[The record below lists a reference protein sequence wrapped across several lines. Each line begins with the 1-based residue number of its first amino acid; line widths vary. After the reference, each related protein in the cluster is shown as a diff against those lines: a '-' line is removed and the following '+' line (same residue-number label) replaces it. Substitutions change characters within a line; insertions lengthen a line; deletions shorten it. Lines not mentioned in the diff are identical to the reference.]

1 MRRIRLTQ
9 AVLVGSAALVGGLVG
24 LATNAA
30 SAQQEPW
37 PGPLRWVQD
46 NPWWAMVVLV
56 GVGIVVAVGVDVRSR
71 GDRTEGA
78 SALTLAQVADQL
90 AVAVGTQ
97 WQAEAQLR
105 RLNDPHPLPVA
116 WQPADLD
123 LIEPWEALC
132 ISAAGW
138 PGGPPTDP
146 AGWATSPAEL
156 AGTDNDLA
164 DRLAK
169 IPTGRLLVLGEPG
182 AGKTMLLIRLVLELL
197 ARRQPGDPVPVLIP
211 LAGWNLIDQ
220 DLWTW
225 LEARLTVDYPGL
237 AEPAPPQAGATSRA
251 RALLE
256 RRLLLPIL
264 DGLDELPDG
273 VWSRAV
279 TRLNDAL
286 LPRQGL
292 VLASRTAAYRQAV
305 TPTDPAADLPVRLWG
320 AAGVSLRSLR
330 PEDVRAYLRRDAAS
344 PAAAARWDPVLDS
357 LGTSAPV
364 AQALTTPLLVGLAR
378 TIYNPRPGEHL
389 GALPDPAELC
399 DTTRFP
405 TRVAI
410 QEHLFDAFIPAAY
423 RPHPDPARRCPW
435 APRRAEQWLDFLAH
449 HLEQDLQGRNDFAW
463 WELHKATSGRMLGLL
478 VGLMVGLVSGL
489 VVALESGLV
498 VALESGLGFGLTGAL
513 MVGLRSATTPARGLS
528 WKPPGRSEL
537 LTSLVSGLVTG
548 LVGGLLVGLVV
559 GLVVGRA
566 AGLAAGLAFGPGF
579 GLAAALLYGFLG
591 RLAGVRA
598 DLTVTTDPDAA
609 LSRDRSS
616 FWTLALIVGVAVWVG
631 FGLVLGLAAGLGFG
645 LVSGLAAGLVA
656 GLVIPDLS
664 TAWGRFVLVRCWL
677 ALRRRLPWRLMSFLA
692 DAHKQRGV
700 LRQAGAVYQFRHVD
714 LQRRLATRPA
724 A

>member
-46 NPWWAMVVLV
+46 NPWWAMVMLV

-71 GDRTEGA
+71 DDRTGGA
-78 SALTLAQVADQL
+78 SALNLAQVADQL

-97 WQAEAQLR
+97 WLAEAQLR

-116 WQPADLD
+116 WHPADLD

-146 AGWATSPAEL
+146 TGWATSPAEL
-156 AGTDNDLA
+156 AGADNDLA
-164 DRLAK
+164 DRLTK

-182 AGKTMLLIRLVLELL
+182 AGKTMLLIRLALELL

-211 LAGWNLIDQ
+211 LAGWNPVEQ
-220 DLWTW
+220 DLWSW
-225 LEARLTVDYPGL
+225 LEARLTVDHPGL

-251 RALLE
+251 RALME
-256 RRLLLPIL
+256 QRLLLPIL
-264 DGLDELPDG
+264 DGFDELPEG
-273 VWSRAV
+273 AWSRAI

-286 LPRQGL
+286 LPRQGMI
-292 VLASRTAAYRQAV
+292 LASRTAAYRQAV
-305 TPTDPAADLPVRLWG
+305 TPTDPAAELPVRLWG
-320 AAGVSLRSLR
+320 AAGVSLRPLA
-330 PEDVRAYLRRDAAS
+330 PDDVRAYLRRDAAS
-344 PAAAARWDPVLDS
+344 STAAARWNPVLDS

-378 TIYNPRPGEHL
+378 TVYNPRPGERL
-389 GALPDPAELC
+389 GALPNPAELC

-405 TRVAI
+405 HRAGI

-423 RPHPDPARRCPW
+423 RPHPHPPRRCPW
-435 APRRAEQWLDFLAH
+435 TPRQAEQWLEFLAR
-449 HLEQDLQGRNDFAW
+449 HLEHDLQGKTDFAW
-463 WELHKATSGRMLGLL
+463 WELHQAASRPTQGL
-478 VGLMVGLVSGL
+478 
-489 VVALESGLV
+489 
-498 VALESGLGFGLTGAL
+498 
-513 MVGLRSATTPARGLS
+513 
-528 WKPPGRSEL
+528 
-537 LTSLVSGLVTG
+537 
-548 LVGGLLVGLVV
+548 
-559 GLVVGRA
+559 
-566 AGLAAGLAFGPGF
+566 
-579 GLAAALLYGFLG
+579 
-591 RLAGVRA
+591 
-598 DLTVTTDPDAA
+598 
-609 LSRDRSS
+609 
-616 FWTLALIVGVAVWVG
+616 I
-631 FGLVLGLAAGLGFG
+631 
-645 LVSGLAAGLVA
+645 AGLVA
-656 GLVIPDLS
+656 GLVGVVVGGLVGWFGAGLGRRLAFGLLVGLIYALLAGSWIAMERARNPKWGIGWQPPSRMDLLIS
-664 TAWGRFVLVRCWL
+664 LGILLGFLLWFGLAFGLGFGLAVGLAFGLAALSGRMIGSMEADLTVTTEPHAALTQDRSTYWALVLAYGVAFGLAVGLIEGLTSGLAVGFVIGVVGISAAAVTTAWGRFVPVRCWL
-677 ALRRRLPWRLMSFLA
+677 ALQRRLPWRLMSFLA

-724 A
+724 P

>member
-9 AVLVGSAALVGGLVG
+9 AALVAFAALVAGLVG

-46 NPWWAMVVLV
+46 NPWWGMAGLLA
-56 GVGIVVAVGVDVRSR
+56 VGIVVAVGVDVRSR

-156 AGTDNDLA
+156 AGADNDLA

-169 IPTGRLLVLGEPG
+169 IPTGRLVVLGDPG

-197 ARRQPGDPVPVLIP
+197 ARRQPGDPVPILIP
-211 LAGWNLIDQ
+211 LAGWNPIEQ

-264 DGLDELPDG
+264 DGLDELPEG
-273 VWSRAV
+273 VWSRAI

-305 TPTDPAADLPVRLWG
+305 TPTDPAAELPVRLWG
-320 AAGVSLRSLR
+320 AAGVSLR
-330 PEDVRAYLRRDAAS
+330 PVAPKDVRAYLRRDAAS

-378 TIYNPRPGEHL
+378 TIYNPRHGEHIR
-389 GALPDPAELC
+389 ALPDPAQLC

-410 QEHLFDAFIPAAY
+410 KEHLFDAFIPAAY
-423 RPHPDPARRCPW
+423 RPHADAARRRPW
-435 APRRAEQWLDFLAH
+435 TPQQAEQWLVFLAR
-449 HLEQDLQGRNDFAW
+449 HLEQDLQGGTDLAW
-463 WELHKATSGRMLGLL
+463 WKLHEAVSRRMLALMGGLVCGLGAGLL
-478 VGLMVGLVSGL
+478 NGLVGGLADERAKGIVDRLVLVYVLEGGLLIGL
-489 VVALESGLV
+489 VGGLAFRRRVA
-498 VALESGLGFGLTGAL
+498 
-513 MVGLRSATTPARGLS
+513 RTPARGLG
-528 WKPPGRSEL
+528 WKQPGRRDL
-537 LTSLVSGLVTG
+537 LTG
-548 LVGGLLVGLVV
+548 
-559 GLVVGRA
+559 
-566 AGLAAGLAFGPGF
+566 
-579 GLAAALLYGFLG
+579 
-591 RLAGVRA
+591 
-598 DLTVTTDPDAA
+598 
-609 LSRDRSS
+609 
-616 FWTLALIVGVAVWVG
+616 LIVGLL
-631 FGLVLGLAAGLGFG
+631 FGLVIGLKAGLKT
-645 LVSGLAAGLVA
+645 GLVA
-656 GLVIPDLS
+656 GLVVVPAIALEQAAFGMGADLTVTAEPHAALIRDRS
-664 TAWGRFVLVRCWL
+664 TYWSLGVVYGLLGGLAGGLLGAVLGGLTPALVFGLLFSLALGLWYANTETAWGRFVLARYWL
-677 ALRRRLPWRLMSFLA
+677 ALRRRLPWRLMGFLA